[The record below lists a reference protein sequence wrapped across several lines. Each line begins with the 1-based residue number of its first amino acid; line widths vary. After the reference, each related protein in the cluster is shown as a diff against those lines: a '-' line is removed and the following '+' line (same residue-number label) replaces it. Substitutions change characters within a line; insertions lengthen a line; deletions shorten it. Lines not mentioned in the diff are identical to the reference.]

1 MILNWIHN
9 RENKELKCVIN
20 DNLHYITLDGGGT
33 ITRYLDGNEYVIT
46 DWEDQKHWLSAN
58 YPELGVYEPF
68 DLPDDQ
74 QEQWMIDNNWEE
86 AFPSFG
92 VCPNGHYLDRLQ
104 RLAEVQELK
113 GYYDYIYEPEN
124 KLNIIMKKGEYFKRE
139 WCEENNSFYNLQPC
153 CVFPDNPGLTPL
165 TKEQAESYK
174 SRG

>member
-1 MILNWIHN
+1 MILNWIHK
-9 RENKELKCVIN
+9 RENKELKVVIKN
-20 DNLHYITLDGGGT
+20 NLHYFTLDGGGT
-33 ITRYLDGNEYVIT
+33 ITRYLDGKENVIT
-46 DWEDQKHWLSAN
+46 DWEDEKYWLSAN

-74 QEQWMIDNNWEE
+74 QEQWIIENEWKE

-92 VCPNGHYLDRLQ
+92 VCPEGHYLDRLQ